1 MLGRSYKIND
11 SPKNRHYSPGLKVNN
26 IKVRK
31 YKTINSQNNILRRNS
46 NLSNKYNTNIYP
58 KTKFKG
64 NLMNEEYSNID
75 DNNNIGLLKKKI
87 RSQQNIISN
96 LESQLYN
103 YNNKI
108 NEIGKLNDELSKIE
122 EEIKQK
128 NEIISDYQNKSE
140 ISKNEFQGYINKNEL
155 DIKKIEK
162 RLEKLPEIENENNEL
177 TKKLTEL
184 QDENS
189 KLQQC
194 YQAIQSE
201 NKNGI
206 DEVQN
211 EVNIAKKNL
220 EDIIKVNNDLK
231 NENSHNYKEIE
242 RLKEKVLNYEKY
254 EIELNDIN
262 KKYSLIANKINEK
275 NNNIK
280 CLEKNNCELENKINL
295 CEANYKKIMDEQNCL
310 KKKLRKL
317 EDLCCQYDFAF
328 QKINPCQNT
337 NDKSASNLEEKNAI
351 NNIGCNDNNIKSI
364 SKLEENKI
372 NDNYKCNN
380 LNNNKNL
387 KLDFYNHNN
396 NNKIFGNGN
405 SFNYDYSKNCNND
418 NKKSHTTINYNDC
431 SYNNYKLNCFP
442 LNNNNYATLNI
453 YRNKS
458 NIDLIRKTNRL
469 LDKSFGYSNYLL
481 DNLKNKISGTY
492 FNHHYQ

>member
-1 MLGRSYKIND
+1 M
-11 SPKNRHYSPGLKVNN
+11 
-26 IKVRK
+26 
-31 YKTINSQNNILRRNS
+31 
-46 NLSNKYNTNIYP
+46 
-58 KTKFKG
+58 
-64 NLMNEEYSNID
+64 
-75 DNNNIGLLKKKI
+75 
-87 RSQQNIISN
+87 
-96 LESQLYN
+96 
-103 YNNKI
+103 
-108 NEIGKLNDELSKIE
+108 
-122 EEIKQK
+122 
-128 NEIISDYQNKSE
+128 
-140 ISKNEFQGYINKNEL
+140 
-155 DIKKIEK
+155 
-162 RLEKLPEIENENNEL
+162 
-177 TKKLTEL
+177 
-184 QDENS
+184 
-189 KLQQC
+189 
-194 YQAIQSE
+194 
-201 NKNGI
+201 
-206 DEVQN
+206 
-211 EVNIAKKNL
+211 

-231 NENSHNYKEIE
+231 NENSHNSKEIE

-328 QKINPCQNT
+328 QKIN
-337 NDKSASNLEEKNAI
+337 
-351 NNIGCNDNNIKSI
+351 NNIKSI